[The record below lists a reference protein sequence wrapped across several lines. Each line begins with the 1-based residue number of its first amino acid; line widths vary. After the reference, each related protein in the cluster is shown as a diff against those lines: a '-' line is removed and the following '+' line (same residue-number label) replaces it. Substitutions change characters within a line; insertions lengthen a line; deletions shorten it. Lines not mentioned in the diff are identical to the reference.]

1 MRGFQAIHSQLEA
14 LGARVVGV
22 SGDSFAAN
30 GAFAEKNDIE
40 FPLLSDWPD
49 NKTMESFGVRAEGR
63 PTANRTTFVFDKQ
76 GMICAVIDDAR
87 DMEAHPSGALDAVK
101 ELIADG

>member
-1 MRGFQAIHSQLEA
+1 MRGFQAIHSELEA

-30 GAFAEKNDIE
+30 GAFAEKNEIE

-49 NKTMESFGVRAEGR
+49 NETMETFGVRAEGR
-63 PTANRTTFVFDKQ
+63 PVANRTTFVFDKD
-76 GMICAVIDDAR
+76 GVMRAMIDDAR
-87 DMEAHPSGALDAVK
+87 DMEAHPSGALEAVK
-101 ELIADG
+101 ELLAGD

>member
-1 MRGFQAIHSQLEA
+1 MRGFQAVHSELEA

-22 SGDSFAAN
+22 SADSFAAN

-49 NKTMESFGVRAEGR
+49 NKTMEAFGVLAEGR
-63 PTANRTTFVFDKQ
+63 PVANRTTFVFDQ
-76 GMICAVIDDAR
+76 DGVVRAMIDDAR
-87 DMEAHPSGALDAVK
+87 EMEAHPSGALEAVK
-101 ELIADG
+101 ELVAGD